1 METTKRRGQKTIRE
15 AQLEVEPVT
24 GEGTGAFGPEA
35 RIGGAWGR
43 PEAGSW
49 STFPGLEVPNL
60 WELLQKYFAPG
71 AKFGP
76 PKANVKLAEWKRE
89 LEEAPRPR
97 SETPAEETLTIQEFL
112 NSLLPTDLTGPPRT
126 GDQFRSTAPFPFWP
140 RTDPDLP
147 VELTPLSGMDIA
159 TGEPIDRPEQLTPVP
174 DKLAFPEIDETNI
187 DSLVAEVARLKAL
200 ADSEL
205 EKPKPDYDFRA
216 NALARAAE
224 LNSIATDLV
233 KDADTEDERIYRAGV
248 LQDAQDREDRL
259 RGEAEARGDV
269 LRRQTQQFGLL
280 STLLPLLLQQQ
291 QQQAQFGQ
299 TQGLA
304 QQRFA
309 QEQAQTRRFETEQQA
324 ELQRTQDQRQQAA
337 SLIPQLFPN
346 MEINEEILSGGID
359 PSLIPVLISLA
370 RLRAEQDVS
379 GQRST
384 RQPIVTFAR

>member
-15 AQLEVEPVT
+15 AQLGAGPFNPA
-24 GEGTGAFGPEA
+24 GTGAF
-35 RIGGAWGR
+35 
-43 PEAGSW
+43 
-49 STFPGLEVPNL
+49 
-60 WELLQKYFAPG
+60 APG
-71 AKFGP
+71 GVLSTLSDFFATSQGP
-76 PKANVKLAEWKRE
+76 DVAFMGGYQPPV
-89 LEEAPRPR
+89 
-97 SETPAEETLTIQEFL
+97 AEETLTIQEFL
-112 NSLLPTDLTGPPRT
+112 NSLLPTDLTDPPRT
-126 GDQFRSTAPFPFWP
+126 DDQFRSKAPFPFWP

-159 TGEPIDRPEQLTPVP
+159 TGEPIDRPEQLPRIDGKRLITPTPDP
-174 DKLAFPEIDETNI
+174 DKQAFPEIDETDI
-187 DSLVAEVARLKAL
+187 DALVAEAARLKAL
-200 ADSEL
+200 ADVEI
-205 EKPKPDYDFRA
+205 EKPKPDYDFYSDA
-216 NALARAAE
+216 IGRAAE

-233 KDADTEDERIYRAGV
+233 DAAKNKDERDYLAGV
-248 LQDAQDREDRL
+248 LKDAQAREDRL

-309 QEQAQTRRFETEQQA
+309 QEQAETRRFETERQA

-346 MEINEEILSGGID
+346 MEIDEASLAGGID

-379 GQRST
+379 GQRPT

>member
-1 METTKRRGQKTIRE
+1 METIRRRGQPTIRE
-15 AQLEVEPVT
+15 AQFGAGPFNPA
-24 GEGTGAFGPEA
+24 GTGAF
-35 RIGGAWGR
+35 
-43 PEAGSW
+43 
-49 STFPGLEVPNL
+49 
-60 WELLQKYFAPG
+60 APG
-71 AKFGP
+71 GVLSTLSDFFATSQGP
-76 PKANVKLAEWKRE
+76 DVAFTGGYQPPV
-89 LEEAPRPR
+89 
-97 SETPAEETLTIQEFL
+97 AEETLTIQEFL
-112 NSLLPTDLTGPPRT
+112 NSLLPTDLTDPPRT
-126 GDQFRSTAPFPFWP
+126 DDQFRSKAPFPFWP

-159 TGEPIDRPEQLTPVP
+159 TGEPIGRPEQLPRIDGKRLMPTFVS
-174 DKLAFPEIDETNI
+174 DKMAFPEIDETNI
-187 DSLVAEVARLKAL
+187 GAVRGELRKLGNELDLLMASEETITPRMKALSERIGRLETVFGDLKEAKQEAKDVARDE
-200 ADSEL
+200 AD
-205 EKPKPDYDFRA
+205 KQF
-216 NALARAAE
+216 
-224 LNSIATDLV
+224 
-233 KDADTEDERIYRAGV
+233 RAGV

-269 LRRQTQQFGLL
+269 LRGEAEARADVLRQQTQQFGLL

-309 QEQAQTRRFETEQQA
+309 QEQAQTRRFETERQE

-346 MEINEEILSGGID
+346 MEINEEILAGGID

-379 GQRST
+379 GQRMGT
-384 RQPIVTFAR
+384 LPTVTFAR